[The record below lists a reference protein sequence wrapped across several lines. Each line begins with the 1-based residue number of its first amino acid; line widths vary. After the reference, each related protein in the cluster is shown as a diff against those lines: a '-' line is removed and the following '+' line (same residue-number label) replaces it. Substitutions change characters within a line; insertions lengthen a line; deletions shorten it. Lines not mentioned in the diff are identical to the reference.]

1 MKKLRLFVCIGW
13 LLVIAHALLGCG
25 KQEADLQPDTQSPAP
40 AAVQETEPGYISTE
54 LDMPAWLDSWEGC
67 EIVGERF
74 YLGGHTADGG
84 LAAACYDTGSGQWQ
98 RYDLERG
105 ELRDP
110 SIESFSASEN
120 AAWML
125 LLESGSYALSYRDL
139 DSGETSCA
147 PLTFWQEGD
156 PYFSCL
162 AALDDERALLSGGES
177 VYVLDSRGQVVE
189 EPELSILGEGW
200 HARIG
205 GELYIQTAQ
214 GFSQLDTQT
223 LRLRRTIPGLAD
235 RRVWSS
241 SRGRFLS
248 TEGTVLYSFDGDTG
262 EKMEVL
268 DWLDT
273 SLSYSRLCG
282 AYGLETE
289 QGDIYHLT
297 DKLIRVSP
305 GQVPVKKTLTL
316 ACLADSSDPLY
327 PYQSLKATCSESLMD
342 AVLRFNN
349 SDPAYKI
356 RIEPLVYESQAE
368 RDKLLI
374 QLTTGSGADLL
385 DTSLL
390 PEGAVDRELLV
401 DLLPY
406 IDADDS
412 LSRED
417 FIPGLLESLSRNGGL
432 YEYTDKVTMLTM
444 IARPEQ
450 AGEEWT
456 VESALKLMEQN
467 PQLQTPAGRDK
478 LITLFSL
485 AATAEFMDWGEMR
498 CDFESPAFLQWLAFL
513 KALDSRSGADGEA
526 PWLFSIDYDFAM
538 GAGIASRM
546 KLDGDY
552 RPVGFPGAEGT
563 GSYFTRLGIAK
574 TQGGV
579 GRYDYDE
586 SMFTV
591 GGSTSLGILASGED
605 RDGAWRFVRAFI
617 LGEEEPE
624 LSRGIPVLKESF
636 ERAVQAELDK
646 KQEDVGYAPFNE
658 SDAQALRE
666 LVLGTEKMTCSDKN
680 ILDAMRTVLSG
691 YLDGL
696 NSAEGAARQLQS
708 RLSLYMAERA

>member
-25 KQEADLQPDTQSPAP
+25 KQEADLQPEPQSPAP
-40 AAVQETEPGYISTE
+40 AAARETEPGYISTE

-98 RYDLERG
+98 RFDLERG
-105 ELRDP
+105 ELQDP

-120 AAWML
+120 AVWML

-147 PLTFWQEGD
+147 PLTFWREGD

-162 AALDDERALLSGGES
+162 AALDG
-177 VYVLDSRGQVVE
+177 
-189 EPELSILGEGW
+189 
-200 HARIG
+200 
-205 GELYIQTAQ
+205 
-214 GFSQLDTQT
+214 
-223 LRLRRTIPGLAD
+223 
-235 RRVWSS
+235 
-241 SRGRFLS
+241 
-248 TEGTVLYSFDGDTG
+248 
-262 EKMEVL
+262 
-268 DWLDT
+268 
-273 SLSYSRLCG
+273 
-282 AYGLETE
+282 
-289 QGDIYHLT
+289 
-297 DKLIRVSP
+297 
-305 GQVPVKKTLTL
+305 
-316 ACLADSSDPLY
+316 
-327 PYQSLKATCSESLMD
+327 
-342 AVLRFNN
+342 
-349 SDPAYKI
+349 
-356 RIEPLVYESQAE
+356 
-368 RDKLLI
+368 
-374 QLTTGSGADLL
+374 
-385 DTSLL
+385 
-390 PEGAVDRELLV
+390 
-401 DLLPY
+401 
-406 IDADDS
+406 
-412 LSRED
+412 
-417 FIPGLLESLSRNGGL
+417 
-432 YEYTDKVTMLTM
+432 
-444 IARPEQ
+444 
-450 AGEEWT
+450 
-456 VESALKLMEQN
+456 
-467 PQLQTPAGRDK
+467 
-478 LITLFSL
+478 
-485 AATAEFMDWGEMR
+485 
-498 CDFESPAFLQWLAFL
+498 
-513 KALDSRSGADGEA
+513 RSGADGEA

-552 RPVGFPGAEGT
+552 RPVGFPGAEGA

-636 ERAVQAELDK
+636 ERVVQAELDK

-666 LVLGTEKMTCSDKN
+666 LVLGTEKMTCSDKAV
-680 ILDAMRTVLSG
+680 LDAMRTVLSG